1 VPYKDG
7 RKRDLFVQHVEVVA
21 TTVRCPVLVHGEGGA
36 AARRC
41 NAIVKRTF
49 HDLRQ
54 HAAEHY
60 MKKDSWAA
68 VSKLENPCGLCYT
81 ANSAS
86 GPDVSAKCSVAIDG
100 SKMVVTCRYLD
111 GVANPSVKKSAKHT
125 ESNPQSTDIVV
136 KCPECKE
143 YKWSYFFSKHWNEHH
158 QRSKGDMPG
167 PLETATAVSKMER
180 GYFERGQKKLAKKRG
195 KGKGKGGGGKKAKKA
210 ASKASSKKAAPAK
223 DGSSSGAR
231 AAGAGAAGAGVAGAG
246 AGKHD

>member
-1 VPYKDG
+1 
-7 RKRDLFVQHVEVVA
+7 
-21 TTVRCPVLVHGEGGA
+21 
-36 AARRC
+36 
-41 NAIVKRTF
+41 
-49 HDLRQ
+49 
-54 HAAEHY
+54 
-60 MKKDSWAA
+60 MKKHSRLAIQ
-68 VSKLENPCGLCYT
+68 KLENPCGLCYT

-125 ESNPQSTDIVV
+125 ESNPQSTNIVV

-143 YKWSYFFSKHWNEHH
+143 YKWSYYFPKHWNKHH

-167 PLETATAVSKMER
+167 PLETAITVSQMER
-180 GYFERGQKKLAKKRG
+180 GYFERGQKKLAKKKKRG

-223 DGSSSGAR
+223 GGSSSGER
-231 AAGAGAAGAGVAGAG
+231 AAGAGGGGAGS
-246 AGKHD
+246 KHD